1 VKKIKSLA
9 EILSSSNSDDELYI
23 SENYKRKKRA
33 QKGYYSRKENLFD
46 FIHLVNRWETIVGK
60 MLADNTI
67 PLKIKRSTLYILTK
81 HSIFS
86 QELSLMSQM
95 IIQKIEES
103 FPNFRGQI
111 KKISFSSGN
120 FSSDEFNKIKV
131 ENHME
136 PKKEKEAP
144 HPFDPKFRARKKQ
157 VEQMFDDVEDE
168 EVKNLL
174 INIALKQL

>member
-1 VKKIKSLA
+1 MKNIKSLA
-9 EILSSSNSDDELYI
+9 EILSSSNSDEELYI
-23 SENYKRKKRA
+23 SENYQRKKRA
-33 QKGYYSRKENLFD
+33 QKGYYSQKEHLFD
-46 FIHLVNRWETIVGK
+46 FIHLVNKWETIVGK
-60 MLADNTI
+60 MLSDNTI

-95 IIQKIEES
+95 IIQKIEEN
-103 FPNFRGQI
+103 FPYFQGQI

-120 FSSDEFNKIKV
+120 FSSEEFNQIKTDK
-131 ENHME
+131 HME

-157 VEQMFDDVEDE
+157 LEEMFADVEDE

-174 INIALKQL
+174 INIALK